1 MICCGRPQRGQSR
14 GIRFIATVHAP
25 RGGQLPGPAWPPHLQ
40 CAAAPPP
47 TLKSGAPGVDN
58 RDGGA
63 ARAPAPHPL
72 PSPPGSPLPGARNSS
87 AGSGVVR
94 GDGPDRRGQDGE
106 RQVATMSTV
115 ELTKDNFDEV
125 VQGEDGKAFVLIDFW
140 AAWCGPCRQFAP
152 VFERASDKHAD
163 LTFAKVD
170 TEAQQELAAA
180 FDIRSIPTL
189 AIIREGVLVFAQ
201 PGALPEAALEDL
213 IGQARKLDMAE
224 VHAGVAAQKA
234 DQN

>member
-1 MICCGRPQRGQSR
+1 M
-14 GIRFIATVHAP
+14 AM
-25 RGGQLPGPAWPPHLQ
+25 
-40 CAAAPPP
+40 
-47 TLKSGAPGVDN
+47 
-58 RDGGA
+58 
-63 ARAPAPHPL
+63 
-72 PSPPGSPLPGARNSS
+72 
-87 AGSGVVR
+87 
-94 GDGPDRRGQDGE
+94 
-106 RQVATMSTV
+106 MSTV

-163 LTFAKVD
+163 ITFAKVD

-224 VHAGVAAQKA
+224 VHAGVAAQKSA
-234 DQN
+234 QN